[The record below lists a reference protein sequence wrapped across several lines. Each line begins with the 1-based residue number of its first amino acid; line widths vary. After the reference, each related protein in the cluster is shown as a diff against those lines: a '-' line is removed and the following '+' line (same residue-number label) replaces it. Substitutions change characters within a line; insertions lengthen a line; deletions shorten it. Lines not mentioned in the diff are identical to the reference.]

1 MVDAFGF
8 VLHQRSYYRQA
19 AEILGLISKDN
30 NRYKLTYRGEKF
42 LKLTPE
48 KRSNFICMLL
58 LEFPIVNEVFI
69 DISSDRN
76 KVVSKQ
82 DIMELLRK
90 KSHLTGSTLERR
102 AKTIRIWFKWIRNN
116 LGFLEVDDADNIR
129 IDRQT
134 RLV

>member
-1 MVDAFGF
+1 
-8 VLHQRSYYRQA
+8 
-19 AEILGLISKDN
+19 
-30 NRYKLTYRGEKF
+30 
-42 LKLTPE
+42 
-48 KRSNFICMLL
+48 MLL

-90 KSHLTGSTLERR
+90 KSHLTGSTLERP

-116 LGFLEVDDADNIR
+116 LGFLEVDDADNTR

>member
-1 MVDAFGF
+1 M
-8 VLHQRSYYRQA
+8 
-19 AEILGLISKDN
+19 K
-30 NRYKLTYRGEKF
+30 
-42 LKLTPE
+42 
-48 KRSNFICMLL
+48 
-58 LEFPIVNEVFI
+58 
-69 DISSDRN
+69 
-76 KVVSKQ
+76 
-82 DIMELLRK
+82 LLRK